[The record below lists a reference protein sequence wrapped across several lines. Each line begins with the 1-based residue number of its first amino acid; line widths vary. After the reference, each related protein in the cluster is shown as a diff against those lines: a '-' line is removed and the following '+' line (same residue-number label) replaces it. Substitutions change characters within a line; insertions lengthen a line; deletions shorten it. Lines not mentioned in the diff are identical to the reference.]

1 LWEKKNYFNILFG
14 FFSWSVQ
21 NKQIKTKILIF
32 YFWLS
37 ILGSPL
43 KMILHRKVRDMS
55 VGYYITSKAYHR
67 LNWSGET
74 FFIVRGGQLLLPRR
88 LNYFF
93 YKFIKISKH
102 LITNRLCV
110 VFKFNKRLASS
121 DSIICIC
128 KPWSAFI
135 WQFCETFSFVISVFK
150 NSQATR
156 VTEMPRI
163 EIVRAN

>member
-1 LWEKKNYFNILFG
+1 VGKKNYFNILFS
-14 FFSWSVQ
+14 FFSWNVQ

-37 ILGSPL
+37 ILASPL

-128 KPWSAFI
+128 KLTLKCVYMAILWSLF
-135 WQFCETFSFVISVFK
+135 FCHFCI
-150 NSQATR
+150 
-156 VTEMPRI
+156 
-163 EIVRAN
+163 

>member
-1 LWEKKNYFNILFG
+1 MAPLCWFWLFEEICRNNICGKKKTILIFYLV
-14 FFSWSVQ
+14 FFFWSVQ

-128 KPWSAFI
+128 KLTLNCVYMAILWSLF
-135 WQFCETFSFVISVFK
+135 FCHFCI
-150 NSQATR
+150 
-156 VTEMPRI
+156 
-163 EIVRAN
+163 